1 MRNIMCGIGLA
12 ALVALASAQPFTFQG
27 FLKGSRGPA
36 TGTYDFRLRLYDA
49 PTNGNQVGNTLFLE
63 DVPVQLGL
71 FTVTLDFGT
80 VWNGA
85 ERYLEISVRPGNST
99 GGYQELLP
107 RIKVNPTPYAHWAFQ
122 APWSGLVGI
131 PTGFADGI
139 DNDTT
144 YSAGAGLTLSGT
156 TFAIANGGVITAM
169 LADNAVTSAKIADGA
184 VNATDLANGAV
195 TSAKIADGAVNTAK
209 LADNAVTNAKIAD
222 GAVTDP
228 KIVSVSWSKITG
240 APNFLTSVS
249 TQNPLAGSGTSA
261 DPLRLISGTATGQ
274 ILKWNGSQ
282 WALANDN
289 DTTYSAGAG
298 LTLSGT
304 TFAIANGGVT
314 TAMLADNAVTS
325 AKIADGAVTAADLA
339 NSAVTNAKIAD
350 GAVTD
355 PKIVSVSWSKITGA
369 PNFLTSVST
378 QNPLAGSGTSAD
390 PLRLISG
397 TATGQILKWNGSQWA
412 LANDNDTTYSAG
424 AGLTLSGTTFAIAN
438 GGVTTAMLADNAVTS
453 TKIADGTVNAADL
466 ADNAVTTD
474 KLADNAV
481 STAKIANGA
490 VTDAKLSTTGV
501 TAGTYGSA
509 TQVPQFTVNA
519 QGRITGV
526 TNVTI
531 SGVSPGGAAGGD
543 LSGNYPNPLVS
554 GLQGRPVS
562 NATPVAGQVLKWDGS
577 AWAPGTDSDTN
588 YWGLSGNNIYYNN
601 GNVGIGTSS
610 PQDKLHVMGNIRL
623 LDDSNILGIDRLV
636 GYNDLRLFGTS
647 RPDTEVDV
655 YISGSGMVGI
665 GTYTPVARLDVNGQT
680 RISHDSGQSSPSLV
694 IYERSTGDY
703 ARIEFR
709 NQVTDDVGRRWHI
722 AAAALYGGNDR
733 FNVWNSDT
741 GNVIVCER
749 DGDVN
754 VLGDLTAARKNF
766 RIDHPLDPENY
777 YLIHYCPESAEPHV
791 YYSGTVVLDA
801 RGEAWVQLPHYF
813 EAIARDPRYTLTPI
827 GAPMPNLHVAV
838 EVQGNQFKIAG
849 GVPGKRVSWRVEAIR
864 NDPYIRERGYQ
875 DEVPK
880 PDEERG
886 TYLHPALYGQP
897 KERALGLSD
906 HK

>member
-184 VNATDLANGAV
+184 VNATDLANG
-195 TSAKIADGAVNTAK
+195 
-209 LADNAVTNAKIAD
+209 
-222 GAVTDP
+222 
-228 KIVSVSWSKITG
+228 
-240 APNFLTSVS
+240 
-249 TQNPLAGSGTSA
+249 
-261 DPLRLISGTATGQ
+261 
-274 ILKWNGSQ
+274 
-282 WALANDN
+282 
-289 DTTYSAGAG
+289 
-298 LTLSGT
+298 
-304 TFAIANGGVT
+304 
-314 TAMLADNAVTS
+314 AVTS